1 MKKPFSIFEIYGIA
15 LKAFRS
21 MGDMVR
27 GRKSGVL
34 TEKLQE
40 RVMLGVTAVNDCP
53 MCSYAHTE
61 MALEAGLS
69 EKEIRSFVEGD
80 FPDIPQEE
88 VRAVL
93 FAQHYA
99 DSRGRPSGEAWEELC
114 SAYGREK
121 AGAILAA
128 SRAIMLGNAM
138 GIVFSSV
145 RGRWK
150 EKKPDPRCSVLYE
163 TAVIIFLPLLLLF
176 SLLSAGLL
184 NLLHVPRLRFPKKKP
199 EK

>member
-1 MKKPFSIFEIYGIA
+1 MKKPFSVFEIYGIA
-15 LKAFRS
+15 VKAFRS

-27 GRKSGVL
+27 GRKSGIL

-69 EKEIRSFVEGD
+69 EEEIRSFVEGD

-99 DSRGRPSGEAWEELC
+99 DSRGKPSREAWQELC
-114 SAYGREK
+114 SAYGEEK
-121 AGAILAA
+121 ARSILAA

-138 GIVFSSV
+138 GIVFSSI
-145 RGRWK
+145 RSRWK
-150 EKKPDPRCSVLYE
+150 EKKPDPRCRVYYEISV
-163 TAVIIFLPLLLLF
+163 VLLLPFILIF
-176 SLLSAGLL
+176 SLLQAGLM
-184 NLLHVPRLRFPKKKP
+184 NLFRAEKIRFPKK
-199 EK
+199 